1 MIVMEDLVVT
11 FLLLLLQIWYKSQ
24 NSQYR
29 SDLATGVI
37 QLPKRGLD
45 GPPLQVNDKPD
56 FFVVVYGLS
65 LSLLYSVL
73 LTTIVP
79 FAEL

>member
-11 FLLLLLQIWYKSQ
+11 FLLLLLQIWHKSK

-45 GPPLQVNDKPD
+45 GLTPQVNDKPN
-56 FFVVVYGLS
+56 FYIVVSVLS
-65 LSLLYSVL
+65 LFHFVSL
-73 LTTIVP
+73 TKIVP